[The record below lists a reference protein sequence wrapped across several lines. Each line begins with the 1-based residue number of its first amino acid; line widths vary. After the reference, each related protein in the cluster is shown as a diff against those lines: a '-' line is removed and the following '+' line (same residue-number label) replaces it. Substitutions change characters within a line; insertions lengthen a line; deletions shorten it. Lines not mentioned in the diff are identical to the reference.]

1 MAKTRS
7 GKKKERAPETS
18 SPLQD
23 NRIYQVDLLKGFAII
38 AVILIHTFTSNLLT
52 VIGAPYYLW
61 QAVPVFLLLA
71 AFTGALSYSRLNK
84 RSLLHCYDFA
94 VLYKRF
100 RRVLVPFVIIWVIQV
115 IVILYL
121 WPPNLPLYTPNSVL
135 VYSGIFGIITFFF
148 TGGSGPGNYFIPLIL
163 TQILILPFFYWL
175 AVRFSPDKMLVFA
188 FITDMVLQYV
198 LYLVNMPAVASAF
211 FYLNY
216 LFLAAL
222 GIWLALRPRKQMA
235 LVIIAGLLS
244 FVYITAVYY
253 FKFQIW
259 FIDPS
264 SGFFNEFSYFW
275 TLVLVLC
282 GLRYLPSSPLTR
294 PFESIAELG
303 KASWHIFLVQMTVIG
318 FLNYSMMMVIR
329 GVVPGFGMPEMLTR
343 QMINTLLTMVICLT
357 IGYGFYL
364 AEKYLKKRV
373 HPILKN
379 QQ

>member
-18 SPLQD
+18 SPWQD
-23 NRIYQVDLLKGFAII
+23 NRIYQVDLLKGLAII

-52 VIGAPYYLW
+52 VIGGPYYLW

-71 AFTGALSYSRLNK
+71 AFTGALSYSRLKK
-84 RSLLHCYDFA
+84 RSLLQCYDPA

-100 RRVLVPFVIIWVIQV
+100 RRILLPFLIIGVIQV

-121 WPPNLPLYTPNSVL
+121 WPRDLPFYTQNAVL
-135 VYSGIFGIITFFF
+135 VYSGISGIITFFV
-148 TGGSGPGNYFIPLIL
+148 TGGSGPGNYFIPLIA
-163 TQILILPFFYWL
+163 TQILVLPFLYWL
-175 AVRFSPDKMLVFA
+175 AVRFSPDRMLVFA
-188 FITDMVLQYV
+188 FITDVVLQYV
-198 LYLVNMPAVASAF
+198 LYLINMPAVAAAF

-222 GIWLALRPRKQMA
+222 GIWLALRQRKQMA
-235 LVIIAGLLS
+235 FVIIAGLLS
-244 FVYITAVYY
+244 VAYITAVYY
-253 FKFQIW
+253 FRFQIW

-275 TLVLVLC
+275 TLVLVLS
-282 GLRYLPSSPLTR
+282 GLRYLPSSPLSASSG
-294 PFESIAELG
+294 FIAKLG

-318 FLNYSMMMVIR
+318 FLNYGMMMVIR
-329 GVVPGFGMPEMLTR
+329 GVVPGFGMPEVLTR
-343 QMINTLLTMVICLT
+343 QVINTLVTLAVCLS

-364 AEKYLKKRV
+364 AEEYAKSRSAYRGKPR
-373 HPILKN
+373 
-379 QQ
+379 